1 MGGTDVSSG
10 LDWLV
15 AHADELRREVA
26 ATSAPA
32 AVAPPVLTVPA
43 GAPVA
48 VGAWM
53 SRLATLPFHAL
64 AGQCRA
70 VAVASVAIDVCFLRC
85 VVPLRTES
93 PGRDA
98 GGSAPAAILSSDDS
112 SSDTDA
118 LSVPGSAVA
127 SAGGDK
133 GGDKASEKA
142 AIVDCMEEEVGVC
155 LSVFRS
161 ACCPLATR

>member
-43 GAPVA
+43 EAPVA

-53 SRLATLPFHAL
+53 PWPATLPFHAL
-64 AGQCRA
+64 VNSNLSTR
-70 VAVASVAIDVCFLRC
+70 S
-85 VVPLRTES
+85 
-93 PGRDA
+93 RDKKWW
-98 GGSAPAAILSSDDS
+98 L
-112 SSDTDA
+112 
-118 LSVPGSAVA
+118 L
-127 SAGGDK
+127 
-133 GGDKASEKA
+133 
-142 AIVDCMEEEVGVC
+142 
-155 LSVFRS
+155 
-161 ACCPLATR
+161 